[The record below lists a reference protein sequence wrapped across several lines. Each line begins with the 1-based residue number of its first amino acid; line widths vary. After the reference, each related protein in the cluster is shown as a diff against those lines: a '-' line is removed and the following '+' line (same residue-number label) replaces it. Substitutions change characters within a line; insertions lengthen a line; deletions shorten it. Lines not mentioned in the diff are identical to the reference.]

1 MSKRKPSADIA
12 RTTLLRL
19 GELGLPP
26 TPENFSQYY
35 YEISGEEAPSNTR
48 NNNATCN
55 ELMQMVKAVL
65 DAVSEKTGDLA
76 TDLKQRNS
84 DIKQSIDHL
93 NDTQEKQEI
102 LQLLGNIVSKAN
114 LIQGAVSDTHEDLVA
129 TRLALDHI
137 KNELQETRQQLNEDA
152 LTGAQNRRAM
162 DAVLAQEVA
171 RSRRSGNKLSVA
183 MVDIDHFKDVNDKYG
198 HNAGDDLL
206 LHITTVTKSVL
217 READTLVRYGGEE
230 FLLILPESETRGAE
244 FVLNRLKQVI
254 KKSPLIYE
262 GKKISV
268 TFSGG
273 IAQLKPDE
281 NGHALV
287 IRADAALYQAKQAG
301 RNRIVLA
308 AE

>member
-1 MSKRKPSADIA
+1 MPKRTPTSDIA

-26 TPENFSQYY
+26 TPENFSQHY
-35 YEISGEEAPSNTR
+35 YEISGGEAPSSTR
-48 NNNATCN
+48 NDNSTCN
-55 ELMQMVKAVL
+55 ELIQMVKAVL
-65 DAVSEKTGDLA
+65 EAVSEKTGNLA
-76 TDLKQRNS
+76 TGLKQCNS

-93 NDTQEKQEI
+93 SDAQGKKEI
-102 LQLLGNIVSKAN
+102 LLLLGNIVAKAN
-114 LIQGAVSDTHEDLVA
+114 LIQGAVSDTHEDLLA
-129 TRLALDHI
+129 TRLELDHI

-162 DAVLAQEVA
+162 DVVLAQEVA
-171 RSRRSGNKLSVA
+171 RSKRSGSKLSVA

-198 HNAGDDLL
+198 HSAGDDLL

-230 FLLILPESETRGAE
+230 FLLILPESDTHGAE
-244 FVLNRLKQVI
+244 FVLDRLKQVI

-273 IAQLKPDE
+273 IAQLKTDE

-287 IRADAALYQAKQAG
+287 IRADNALYQAKQAG
-301 RNRIVLA
+301 RNRYILA